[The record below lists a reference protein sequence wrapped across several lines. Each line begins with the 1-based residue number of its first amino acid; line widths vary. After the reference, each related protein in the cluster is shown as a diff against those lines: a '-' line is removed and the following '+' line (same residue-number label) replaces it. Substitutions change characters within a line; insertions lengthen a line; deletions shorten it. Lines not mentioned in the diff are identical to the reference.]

1 MEFKEIT
8 ALLMVCLSLLSFS
21 FFNFPDA
28 INFSFLKVLPTSL
41 SLCLSLSPSLSP
53 LFDLLQLTGM
63 AYGYCSKFLK
73 SSKFYLVKPLLRFT
87 KNLLLI
93 C

>member
-1 MEFKEIT
+1 MEFEEIT
-8 ALLMVCLSLLSFS
+8 ALLMVSLSLLSFS
-21 FFNFPDA
+21 FFNFPIAVD
-28 INFSFLKVLPTSL
+28 FSFLKVLPTSL
-41 SLCLSLSPSLSP
+41 SLSP